1 MPGKCTDQGEND
13 CLTKWIKNGYT
24 TLYLGLYENTT
35 EPAENA
41 ALTGLTEQSG
51 SGYARI
57 ALASAVWTVVNDTV
71 TNLEKTFTASG
82 GDWGNQ
88 YGYFIATT
96 SDNTGLL
103 LFVEQFSNGPY
114 DVTNG
119 STVKITPKIMAA

>member
-41 ALTGLTEQSG
+41 TLAGLTEQSG

-57 ALASAVWTVVNDTV
+57 ALASADWTVTNDTA

-82 GDWGNQ
+82 GDWGESVWIFHRYDLGQ
-88 YGYFIATT
+88 HGLIA
-96 SDNTGLL
+96 LR
-103 LFVEQFSNGPY
+103 
-114 DVTNG
+114 
-119 STVKITPKIMAA
+119 

>member
-1 MPGKCTDQGEND
+1 MPGKCVDAGETDA
-13 CLTKWIKNGYT
+13 LTKWIKNGYT

-41 ALTGLTEQSG
+41 TLAGLTEQSG
-51 SGYARI
+51 LGYARI
-57 ALASAVWTVVNDTV
+57 ALASADWTVLNDAV
-71 TNLEKTFTASG
+71 TNLEKTFTAT

-96 SDNTGLL
+96 LDNTGLL
-103 LFVEQFSNGPY
+103 LFVEHFSNGPY

-119 STVKITPKIMAA
+119 STVKITPKITAA